1 MEDVHE
7 LKKKV
12 DHLEYE
18 ELKPLKEQ
26 MNEIKISLSN
36 NDLLTKQVMES
47 NTKLNNTMDILK
59 DTMVEIGQSV
69 KDSNRVTEQLTSTV
83 KQLGDKITKVET
95 STKES
100 IDSFSLKL
108 DEIDDKSKIDLLVWL
123 KNNWLGLFGIGGII
137 YTIVEKFIVK

>member
-83 KQLGDKITKVET
+83 KQLGDKIANVERN
-95 STKES
+95 TKES
-100 IDSFSLKL
+100 IDSFSSKL

-137 YTIVEKFIVK
+137 YTIAEKFIVK